1 MRKLL
6 LFLSLFISMTAFS
19 QLTTSEISGIVK
31 SKNGKRIEHVKVQ
44 LILKSKGITY
54 GTFTDEKG
62 RFIFRL
68 LEVGGPYVFKADKVG
83 YRPYEKRNLEFELGD
98 NNLDAIIENEEEYV
112 KQ

>member
-19 QLTTSEISGIVK
+19 QLTTSDISGVIK
-31 SKNGKRIEHVKVQ
+31 SKTGKKIEHVKVQ

-62 RFIFRL
+62 RFIFR
-68 LEVGGPYVFKADKVG
+68 YFD
-83 YRPYEKRNLEFELGD
+83 
-98 NNLDAIIENEEEYV
+98 
-112 KQ
+112 